1 MTTLDHRLADMLQ
14 WVRLREAQ
22 LETARL
28 LRDEKRRALDS
39 LIEAMNLRQAELK
52 AEQRRVREI
61 KDWTAGAHTQS
72 MPRLLNHLHAHHDLL
87 ADNVERCEYALL
99 DDQQRVQA
107 AGKALEAAQAQWSQA
122 GQRVETAKQ
131 LLSDARKRS
140 VVATENRL
148 ERELD
153 SSMRCTRSVMG

>member
-61 KDWTAGAHTQS
+61 KDWTAGADTQC

-107 AGKALEAAQAQWSQA
+107 AGKALEAAQAHWSQA